1 MRAADKLHDV
11 ARSMDKGS
19 TAVAAAAKQGA
30 RGCSFVPETEVL
42 TGAGGV
48 PIGDLQVGDV
58 VIAHD
63 ESASTVDPWRLVI
76 VPEGTPPAA
85 AGPPERFDPLTATW
99 TPITTAP
106 TSPGVYRVAGQ
117 LLHIEPDGRQVSRG
131 PSSHASARNA
141 TIVWK
146 PRDLHPPTAD
156 DTVWLLID
164 GAQAGPWSLA
174 TLADGLPIDGEPV
187 QVAYLS
193 TVFELRATPWG
204 PELRR
209 TPEVLSRVTHVFD
222 DTSERLVELTLSHAD
237 GETTVEQRLVGTPE
251 HPVYSPQLGWVPLGE
266 LPLGE
271 RLHTSSGTDALLVG
285 STWWPAT
292 VADRNLEVAYE
303 HLLRARSGGGRGW
316 GAGAQRRSAEVFRGR
331 AGGCRARWPPSSGP
345 SCHVSA
351 ASPSPTY
358 GHATRTSG
366 PL

>member
-1 MRAADKLHDV
+1 
-11 ARSMDKGS
+11 
-19 TAVAAAAKQGA
+19 
-30 RGCSFVPETEVL
+30 
-42 TGAGGV
+42 
-48 PIGDLQVGDV
+48 
-58 VIAHD
+58 
-63 ESASTVDPWRLVI
+63 
-76 VPEGTPPAA
+76 
-85 AGPPERFDPLTATW
+85 
-99 TPITTAP
+99 
-106 TSPGVYRVAGQ
+106 
-117 LLHIEPDGRQVSRG
+117 
-131 PSSHASARNA
+131 
-141 TIVWK
+141 
-146 PRDLHPPTAD
+146 
-156 DTVWLLID
+156 
-164 GAQAGPWSLA
+164 
-174 TLADGLPIDGEPV
+174 
-187 QVAYLS
+187 
-193 TVFELRATPWG
+193 
-204 PELRR
+204 LRR